1 MPAPTLEQFTEII
14 DKLMK
19 DTANSVHE
27 LYRGQ
32 LRGETARARTEVG
45 RQAAVTAIAE
55 LLGHPISRPSGSAE
69 VKANPGILTQKEL
82 ESVRRCIMAWVPMG
96 PPNTAAPESRC
107 VAGGREMIPIWGER
121 EAARTSLAKLG

>member
-1 MPAPTLEQFTEII
+1 MAATLEQFTEII

-45 RQAAVTAIAE
+45 RQAAVHAIAE
-55 LLGHPISRPSGSAE
+55 LIGQPISRPSGTAE
-69 VKANPGILTQKEL
+69 VKATPGILTQKEL
-82 ESVRRCIMAWVPMG
+82 DAVRRCVMAWVPMG
-96 PPNTAAPESRC
+96 PPTSAAPESRC
-107 VAGGREMIPIWGER
+107 VAGGREMIPTWGER
-121 EAARTSLAKLG
+121 EAARASLAKLG

>member
-1 MPAPTLEQFTEII
+1 MAPTLEQFTEIL

-45 RQAAVTAIAE
+45 RQAAVHAVAE
-55 LLGHPISRPSGSAE
+55 LLGVPISRPSGSVE
-69 VKANPGILTQKEL
+69 VKATPGVLTQKEL
-82 ESVRRCIMAWVPMG
+82 EAVRKCVMGWVPMG
-96 PPNTAAPESRC
+96 PPPTAPPDSRC
-107 VAGGREMIPIWGER
+107 VAGARELMPTWGER
-121 EAARTSLAKLG
+121 ESARNALSKLG